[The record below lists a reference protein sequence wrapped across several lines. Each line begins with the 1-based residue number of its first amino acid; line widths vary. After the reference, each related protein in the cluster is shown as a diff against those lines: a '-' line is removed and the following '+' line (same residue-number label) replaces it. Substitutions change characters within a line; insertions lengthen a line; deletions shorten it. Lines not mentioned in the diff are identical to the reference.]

1 MENQI
6 VNNKILCQKNGCQKL
21 TRKKAKRIV
30 CPDCGYRQFYKL
42 SDGRRQCI
50 RCRKKFTPRDRKP
63 RLPKET
69 IKEIVRLFWL
79 MVPAARVAQNLG
91 VNPKTVLRYYHLIRE
106 NIAQKREQELAQ
118 LAGEIEVDE
127 SYFGGVRKGKRG
139 RGAAGKVPV
148 FGLLKRNGEVRV
160 VFPKRVDKK
169 SLQGAIKEH
178 VKPQSWV
185 YSDSYRAYDRLHLEG
200 FHHVRIS
207 HSEGFATG
215 KAHINGIENFWGFA
229 KRRLKMYHG
238 GYKKNLPLFI
248 REMEFRFNHRKDN
261 NVIDYLFGLVTLG
274 PN

>member
-1 MENQI
+1 MEKQL
-6 VNNKILCQKNGCQKL
+6 VNSKISCQKTGCQKL
-21 TRKKAKRIV
+21 TRKTAIRTA
-30 CPDCGYRQFYKL
+30 CPACGYRNFYKL
-42 SDGRRQCI
+42 FDGRRQCI
-50 RCRKKFTPRDRKP
+50 RCRKKFTPGSRKP

-69 IKEIVRLFWL
+69 IKEIARLFWL
-79 MVPAARVAQNLG
+79 MVPAARVAKDIR
-91 VNPKTVLRYYHLIRE
+91 VNPKTVLKYYHLMRE
-106 NIAQKREQELAQ
+106 VIAQEREQELAQ
-118 LAGEIEVDE
+118 LTGEIEVDE

-160 VFPKRVDKK
+160 VFLKRVDKK
-169 SLQGAIKEH
+169 TLQGAIKEH

-185 YSDSYRAYDRLHLEG
+185 YSDSYRAYDTLHLEG

-207 HSEGFATG
+207 HSNSFANG
-215 KAHINGIENFWGFA
+215 KTHINGIENFWGFA

-248 REMEFRFNHRKDN
+248 REMEFRFNYRNDH
-261 NVIDYLFGLVTLG
+261 NVIDYLFKLVALG